1 MDQTYLLICIV
12 QSFVISF
19 LYHQS
24 MIGHCLRH
32 RVKISQNNKKNNLKL
47 VLLYLE
53 LIVGVLLS
61 SSTGMMLD
69 VTCASWEFLKDPLSS
84 SHIQKPFNTT
94 VSRTITS
101 MSTIKP
107 KTLLCLVSS
116 HVFAKL
122 TIDEIV
128 SVNNWLKIRKAT
140 HGLKLSLHIISR
152 YMSKIQLPDFL

>member
-1 MDQTYLLICIV
+1 M
-12 QSFVISF
+12 
-19 LYHQS
+19 
-24 MIGHCLRH
+24 
-32 RVKISQNNKKNNLKL
+32 

-61 SSTGMMLD
+61 SSTGMMLH

-94 VSRTITS
+94 ASRTITS

-107 KTLLCLVSS
+107 KTLLCLVSP

-122 TIDEIV
+122 TVEEIV
-128 SVNNWLKIRKAT
+128 SVNNWLKMRKAT